1 MRYVSYLGNNFS
13 MFFQA
18 SGGWP
23 EPHLSAH
30 LGGDPEDPEASEK
43 GFGFE
48 LEYDAERDEKG
59 ENEDGTVTL
68 TRYFKLNVRQQQAHS
83 SWSFA
88 LTMQSRV
95 QNSNLG

>member
-1 MRYVSYLGNNFS
+1 MRFKFLRNNFS

-48 LEYDAERDEKG
+48 LEFDAERDEKG

-68 TRYFKLNVRQQQAHS
+68 TRYFKLNVRQQVNS

-95 QNSNLG
+95 QKSNLR